1 MIKLKRKRI
10 KEVLPNRDLHLGV
23 SYFANIEND
32 HCFLIT
38 KSNLFGKIM
47 TILLAPYYI
56 LVEGISEYPNTVKYV
71 FNFYVREL
79 MSKEAYD
86 KLVTID

>member
-23 SYFANIEND
+23 SYFVNIEND
-32 HCFLIT
+32 RHFLIT

-71 FNFYVREL
+71 FN
-79 MSKEAYD
+79 
-86 KLVTID
+86 